1 MKTLK
6 SVRLYTG
13 GGREVF
19 VSVVDDPA
27 DPDGRR
33 IEVEPALEPD
43 LLQKILLVGVL
54 ALAAEKPTPHV
65 DVFLDGV
72 LGLSHGGDTR
82 H

>member
-19 VSVVDDPA
+19 VSLVDDPA
-27 DPDGRR
+27 DPEGRR
-33 IEVEPALEPD
+33 IEVEPAVDPER
-43 LLQKILLVGVL
+43 LQKILLVGVL
-54 ALAAEKPTPHV
+54 ALAAERPGPHV
-65 DVFLDGV
+65 EVFLDGV
-72 LGLSHGGDTR
+72 LGVSHGGDTR